1 MRLAA
6 ILKLYMRVNNIG
18 TRELARELE
27 MSPSTLSRIVN
38 GGNCEMRNFA
48 KLFTWLVEPV
58 EKGQTQ

>member
-18 TRELARELE
+18 TREMARELE

-58 EKGQTQ
+58 EKRQ